1 MKLSKKIALLL
12 LSVIFV
18 FALTACATETP
29 APAADPAPAPVAD
42 PEPADDA
49 ETDDATD
56 ATNDA
61 DDAATED
68 VAETPDDTEDRVSI
82 DVLRVAFVPSREP
95 DEIIAA
101 TEPLGA
107 LIIAEMA
114 ELGFDIG
121 SVDITVGTTFEAV
134 GEGLSAGSID
144 VGFIPGG
151 TYVLFDD
158 GAEVILAATRF
169 GLTNDSPNPAD
180 WNVNEPTDNTDE
192 QVSFYRSIIVAG
204 PSDIGQELAAIV
216 NDGGELTWDDLN
228 RATWGV
234 MGVSS
239 PAGYIYPALWLYENF
254 GQSIPHLDHVLPAD
268 SYATGFARLA
278 AGQIDIIIT
287 FADARM
293 GFAERWDEEFGRENT
308 IWEDTDLIGV
318 TTPIMNDTISVS
330 RHSAIMDEALRDAL
344 KTAFINIGDS
354 EAGREIIA
362 IYNHFGYVPAQSS
375 DYDSTRAAQ
384 QLIRELTD

>member
-1 MKLSKKIALLL
+1 MKLLKAITLLVLCIGLIA
-12 LSVIFV
+12 
-18 FALTACATETP
+18 ALAACGNGDTDTP
-29 APAADPAPAPVAD
+29 PTP
-42 PEPADDA
+42 
-49 ETDDATD
+49 ATD
-56 ATNDA
+56 ANNEDA
-61 DDAATED
+61 NG
-68 VAETPDDTEDRVSI
+68 VVRIDT
-82 DVLRVAFVPSREP
+82 LRVAFVPSREP

-101 TEPLGA
+101 TEPLGN
-107 LIIAEMA
+107 LIIEEMA
-114 ELGFDIG
+114 NHGFEIAN
-121 SVDITVGTTFEAV
+121 VDITVGTTFEAV
-134 GEGLSAGSID
+134 GEALSAGSID

-169 GLTNDSPNPAD
+169 GLSNDSPDPRD
-180 WNVNEPTDNTDE
+180 WNQNVPTENTEE

-204 PSDIGQELAAIV
+204 PSPIGRELAEIV
-216 NDGGELTWDDLN
+216 NSGQELTWDDLN

-254 GQSIPHLDHVLPAD
+254 GQSIPHLDLVLPAD

-293 GFAERWDEEFGRENT
+293 GFAERWQDEFGMENT
-308 IWEDTDLIGV
+308 IWDDTDLVGV
-318 TTPIMNDTISVS
+318 TNPIFNDTISVS
-330 RHSAIMDEALRDAL
+330 RVSSNMTPQLRDAL
-344 KTAFINIGDS
+344 QTAFINIGNSD
-354 EAGREIIA
+354 AGREVIA
-362 IYNHFGYVPAQSS
+362 IYNHFGYVPATSS

-384 QLIRELTD
+384 ALIRDLTS

>member
-1 MKLSKKIALLL
+1 MKTLKKIALMLL
-12 LSVIFV
+12 CTGLIVTLV
-18 FALTACATETP
+18 ACGNDTEEPTTPETTETVEETTEEETAQETE
-29 APAADPAPAPVAD
+29 APEEVNEAV
-42 PEPADDA
+42 E
-49 ETDDATD
+49 
-56 ATNDA
+56 
-61 DDAATED
+61 
-68 VAETPDDTEDRVSI
+68 I
-82 DVLRVAFVPSREP
+82 DLLRVAFVPSREP

-107 LIIAEMA
+107 LIIEEMA
-114 ELGFDIG
+114 ALGFNIRA
-121 SVDITVGTTFEAV
+121 VDITVGTTFEAV

-158 GAEVILAATRF
+158 GAEVILTATRF
-169 GLTNDSPNPAD
+169 GLTNDSPNPVD
-180 WNVNEPTDNTDE
+180 WNENVPTGNTDE

-204 PSDIGQELAAIV
+204 PSEIGQELAAIV
-216 NDGGELTWDDLN
+216 NGGGELTWDDVN

-239 PAGYIYPALWLYENF
+239 PAGYIYPALWLYEKF

-293 GFAERWDEEFGRENT
+293 GFAERWEDEFGQENS
-308 IWEDTDLIGV
+308 IWEETALIGV
-318 TTPIMNDTISVS
+318 TNPIFNDTISVS
-330 RHSAIMDEALRDAL
+330 RHSAIMTDALRDAL
-344 KTAFINIGDS
+344 QTAFINIGNS
-354 EAGREIIA
+354 EAGREVIA

-375 DYDSTRAAQ
+375 YYDSTRAAQ
-384 QLIRELTD
+384 ELIRNLGL

>member
-1 MKLSKKIALLL
+1 MMNVLKKTALLL
-12 LSVIFV
+12 LCLGLIAA
-18 FALTACATETP
+18 FAACGGTPETP
-29 APAADPAPAPVAD
+29 AAPEPPAATDTPDAP
-42 PEPADDA
+42 
-49 ETDDATD
+49 
-56 ATNDA
+56 
-61 DDAATED
+61 
-68 VAETPDDTEDRVSI
+68 ETPDELVEI
-82 DVLRVAFVPSREP
+82 DLLRVAFVPSREP

-101 TEPLGA
+101 TEPLGD

-114 ELGFDIG
+114 ELGFAIG
-121 SVDITVGTTFEAV
+121 AVDITVGTTFEAV

-169 GLTNDSPNPAD
+169 GLSNDSPDPRD
-180 WNVNEPTDNTDE
+180 WNEAGETENTDE

-204 PSDIGQELAAIV
+204 PSAIGQELAAIV
-216 NDGGELTWDDLN
+216 NEGGELTWDDLN

-239 PAGYIYPALWLYENF
+239 PAGYIYPALWLYDNF

-293 GFAERWDEEFGRENT
+293 GFAERWEDEFGRENS
-308 IWEDTDLIGV
+308 IWEDTQIIGV

-330 RHSAIMDEALRDAL
+330 RHSAIMTDALRNAL
-344 KTAFINIGDS
+344 QTAFINIGNS

-362 IYNHFGYVPAQSS
+362 IYNHFGYVVAHSS

-384 QLIRELTD
+384 ALIRDLTS